1 MIKEALEISLEVE
14 ERKISLRSLDE
25 DLDNRR
31 KFKWIGRNFDQN
43 HYSWD

>member
-14 ERKISLRSLDE
+14 ERKISLRNLDE

-31 KFKWIGRNFDQN
+31 KFKWIARNYDQDY
-43 HYSWD
+43 YSWD